1 MFPAELSA
9 FHHLTTPVWV
19 IDPIAERFVFINH
32 AAQALTGE
40 SSLNALRFGA
50 LSACAQTRL
59 SLYLSDLR
67 HSSEIVEIWTLTL
80 PAGEVPLRCRLT
92 LASFPGLPQVILFEG
107 ANIAHGASENT
118 APSVGYKSRRHNFYH
133 RFFMTTTAP
142 MLLIDTARDGLIVD
156 ANLAAL
162 RFYGYRREEMC
173 QKHTWEINT
182 LGRQVLPVM
191 AEIARLPGGHKPLYF
206 VHRMA
211 DGSTRHVQTYAGPI
225 MISGER
231 LMLCI
236 IHDITEQKRLEQ
248 ELEYAALRDSLTGL
262 LNRRQFYALTEGQTA
277 SHMPLKSDYS
287 LLLIDTDNFK
297 AINDNYG
304 HLKGDEVLVQL
315 ARILEACS
323 RKGDLI
329 FRWGGEEFVL
339 LLPRTALNSALDVAE
354 SIRDN
359 VMQMRN
365 EELPAF
371 TVSIG
376 VASHQ
381 AEETIDELFRRV
393 DKALYQ
399 AKNDGRN
406 RVLAA

>member
-1 MFPAELSA
+1 MLPAELSA
-9 FHHLTTPVWV
+9 YHHLTTPVWI
-19 IDPIAERFVFINH
+19 IDPHDERFIFANH
-32 AAQALTGE
+32 AAQALMGDGT
-40 SSLNALRFGA
+40 LNTLRFGA
-50 LSACAQTRL
+50 LSACAQSRL
-59 SLYLSDLR
+59 SLYLSDL
-67 HSSEIVEIWTLTL
+67 HHNAEIVEIWTVTT
-80 PAGEVPLRCRLT
+80 PGGEIPLRCRLT

-107 ANIAHGASENT
+107 ANIPHAASEHSAHGA
-118 APSVGYKSRRHNFYH
+118 GYKSRRHNFYH

-142 MLLIDTARDGLIVD
+142 MLLIDPLRDGLIVD

-162 RFYGYRREEMC
+162 RFYGYRREEMF

-191 AEIARLPGGHKPLYF
+191 AKIARLPGGHKPLYL
-206 VHRMA
+206 VHRTA
-211 DGSTRHVQTYAGPI
+211 DGSTRHVLTYAGPI
-225 MISGER
+225 MISGDR

-262 LNRRQFYALTEGQTA
+262 LNRRQFYALTEGQAA
-277 SHMPLKSDYS
+277 SHLPLKSDYC
-287 LLLIDTDNFK
+287 LLLVDTDNFK
-297 AINDNYG
+297 AINDNWG

-339 LLPRTALNSALDVAE
+339 LLPRTALDVALDVAE
-354 SIRDN
+354 SIRDS
-359 VMQMRN
+359 VSKTHDAG
-365 EELPAF
+365 LPGF

-376 VASHQ
+376 VARHQ
-381 AEETIDELFRRV
+381 AEETVDDLFRRV

>member
-1 MFPAELSA
+1 MLPAELSA
-9 FHHLTTPVWV
+9 YHHLTTPLWV
-19 IDPIAERFVFINH
+19 VDPLDERLIFANY

-40 SSLNALRFGA
+40 SSLSALRFGP

-59 SLYLSDLR
+59 SLYLNDLQ
-67 HSSEIVEIWTLTL
+67 HQHEIVEIWTLATL
-80 PAGEVPLRCRLT
+80 AGDLALRCRLT
-92 LASFPGLPQVILFEG
+92 LASFPGLAPVILFEG
-107 ANIAHGASENT
+107 ANIPHAATESY
-118 APSVGYKSRRHNFYH
+118 ARSVSYKSGRHNFYQ

-206 VHRMA
+206 VHQMA

-225 MISGER
+225 VIDGDR

-262 LNRRQFYALTEGQTA
+262 LNRRQFYALTEGQA
-277 SHMPLKSDYS
+277 SRHLPLKSDYC
-287 LLLIDTDNFK
+287 LLLVDTDNFK
-297 AINDNYG
+297 AINDIHG

-315 ARILEACS
+315 SRILESSS
-323 RKGDLI
+323 RSGDFI

-339 LLPRTALNSALDVAE
+339 LLPRTALDTGLEIAE
-354 SIRDN
+354 CIRDS
-359 VMQMRN
+359 VTKLSG
-365 EELPAF
+365 EGLPGF

-376 VASHQ
+376 VARHQ
-381 AEETIDELFRRV
+381 AQETIDDLFKRV

-399 AKNDGRN
+399 AKHDGRN

>member
-1 MFPAELSA
+1 MLPAELSA
-9 FHHLTTPVWV
+9 YHYLTTPVWV
-19 IDPIAERFVFINH
+19 VDPQNECVIFANH
-32 AAQALTGE
+32 AAQALAGE
-40 SSLNALRFGA
+40 SSLTSLRFGA

-59 SLYLSDLR
+59 ALYLNDLKYQ
-67 HSSEIVEIWTLTL
+67 HEIIEIWTLTT
-80 PAGEVPLRCRLT
+80 ASGELPLRCRLSLAT
-92 LASFPGLPQVILFEG
+92 LPDMPPAVLFEG
-107 ANIAHGASENT
+107 ANIPHAATES
-118 APSVGYKSRRHNFYH
+118 SVRSAGYKSERDSFYH

-142 MLLIDTARDGLIVD
+142 MLLIDPTRDGLIVD

-173 QKHTWEINT
+173 QLHTWEINT

-206 VHRMA
+206 VHKMA
-211 DGSTRHVQTYAGPI
+211 DGSTRHVLTYAGPI
-225 MISGER
+225 IIDGDR
-231 LMLCI
+231 LMLCT

-262 LNRRQFYALTEGQTA
+262 LNRRQFYSLTDGQT
-277 SHMPLKSDYS
+277 SRHLLLKSDYC

-297 AINDNYG
+297 TINDNFG

-323 RKGDLI
+323 RSGDFI

-339 LLPRTALNSALDVAE
+339 LLPHTPLESALE
-354 SIRDN
+354 IGERIRDN
-359 VMQMRN
+359 VTRSGNDM
-365 EELPAF
+365 LPDF

-376 VASHQ
+376 VARHQ
-381 AEETIDELFRRV
+381 SGETIDEIFKRV

>member
-1 MFPAELSA
+1 MLPAELSA
-9 FHHLTTPVWV
+9 YHHLTTPVWV
-19 IDPIAERFVFINH
+19 VDPQDERLIFANH
-32 AAQALTGE
+32 AAQSLMGE
-40 SSLNALRFGA
+40 NALNALRFGS

-59 SLYLSDLR
+59 SLYLTDLQ
-67 HSSEIVEIWTLTL
+67 HSGEIVEIWTITT
-80 PAGEVPLRCRLT
+80 PDGEVPLRCRLS
-92 LASFPGLPQVILFEG
+92 LATYPDLPQVILFEG
-107 ANIAHGASENT
+107 ANIPHVATKHSAQGA
-118 APSVGYKSRRHNFYH
+118 GYKSTRHNFYQ

-142 MLLIDTARDGLIVD
+142 MLLIDPARDGLIVD

-162 RFYGYRREEMC
+162 RFYGYHRDEIC

-211 DGSTRHVQTYAGPI
+211 DGSTRHVLTYAGPI
-225 MISGER
+225 MISGDR
-231 LMLCI
+231 LMLCMV
-236 IHDITEQKRLEQ
+236 HDITEQKRLEQ
-248 ELEYAALRDSLTGL
+248 ELEYAALHDSLTGL
-262 LNRRQFYALTEGQTA
+262 LNRRQFYALTEGQAA
-277 SHMPLKSDYS
+277 SHLPLKSDYC
-287 LLLIDTDNFK
+287 LLLVDTDNFK

-304 HLKGDEVLVQL
+304 HLKGDDVLVQL

-323 RKGDLI
+323 RKGDMI

-339 LLPRTALNSALDVAE
+339 LLPRTALDVALGIAE
-354 SIRDN
+354 SIRDDVTKSN
-359 VMQMRN
+359 D
-365 EELPAF
+365 PCF

-376 VASHQ
+376 VARHQ
-381 AEETIDELFRRV
+381 AEETIDDLFRRV

>member
-1 MFPAELSA
+1 MLPAELSA
-9 FHHLTTPVWV
+9 YHYLTTPVWV
-19 IDPIAERFVFINH
+19 IDPVDEHIIFANH
-32 AAQALTGE
+32 AAATLVGDSTLT
-40 SSLNALRFGA
+40 ALRFGS

-59 SLYLSDLR
+59 SLYLTDLQ
-67 HSSEIVEIWTLTL
+67 HQQEIVEIWTITT
-80 PAGEVPLRCRLT
+80 PGGELALRCRLT
-92 LASFPGLPQVILFEG
+92 RVSFPGMTDVILFEG
-107 ANIAHGASENT
+107 ANIPHSATEHYTHSA
-118 APSVGYKSRRHNFYH
+118 GYKSRRHNFYH
-133 RFFMTTTAP
+133 RFFATTTAP
-142 MLLIDTARDGLIVD
+142 MLLIDPARDGLIVD
-156 ANLAAL
+156 ANIAAL

-225 MISGER
+225 MISGDR

-262 LNRRQFYALTEGQTA
+262 LNRRQFYSLTEGQA
-277 SHMPLKSDYS
+277 SRHLPLKNEYC
-287 LLLIDTDNFK
+287 LLLVDTDNFK
-297 AINDNYG
+297 NINDNHG

-323 RKGDLI
+323 RKGDFI

-339 LLPRTALNSALDVAE
+339 LLPRTALDTAMQVAE
-354 SIRDN
+354 SIRDT
-359 VMQMRN
+359 VTKSGCR
-365 EELPAF
+365 ELPDF

-376 VASHQ
+376 VARHQ
-381 AEETIDELFRRV
+381 AEETVDELFRRV
-393 DKALYQ
+393 DNALYQ
-399 AKNDGRN
+399 AKHAGRN